1 MDPAPRRGRSLARLR
16 LGGRRVMAAGDVGE
30 LERELGELKQ
40 QLPDGSTLAAIIAD

>member
-1 MDPAPRRGRSLARLR
+1 
-16 LGGRRVMAAGDVGE
+16 MAAGDVGE